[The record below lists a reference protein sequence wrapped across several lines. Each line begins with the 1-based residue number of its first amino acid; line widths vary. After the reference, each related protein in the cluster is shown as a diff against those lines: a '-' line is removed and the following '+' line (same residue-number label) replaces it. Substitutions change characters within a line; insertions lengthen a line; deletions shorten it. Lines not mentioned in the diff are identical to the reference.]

1 MAWIDNEGIPRFDP
15 FDVKVI
21 GQPNLFTY
29 YSQRHLD
36 IPPEVANLELN
47 QLEPLVLSPHQCNFR
62 VVNVL
67 AIRKSQKN
75 DQPISW
81 AFSVEA
87 LEKPRNFQIIQPAST
102 RAYEILQRAIK
113 QIPQGSTSVVE
124 DEEALKSAIRNLMNS
139 SQVKPEVVQVITDA
153 LKNQQITAKHWHS
166 LFDGQGAK
174 TAIIQ
179 KIYSPQIVRLM
190 TLRAMVIPETLPEFL
205 NWLNG
210 KLGKS
215 GDEHQVVSFNFQ
227 SAICSQFPKDNLT
240 EGIKLLVP
248 KLLQGDITPELFC
261 CLFIKDRAW
270 YVCRNDF
277 INDVRYDLELI
288 YRFFQSGT
296 VSNIFPIDGFKF
308 KEVPWEKIIQS
319 WRPITQGYYRIDDYE
334 PLAQLFELLR
344 EYPLSAYFYQISRG
358 NVPKNVFL
366 GASPNPKNKVYS
378 LTFLG
383 LTLKKDIS
391 LIEGIVNFFLA
402 RYIVPIQFV
411 IIFSIILSG
420 GSFWIGSQFFPK
432 STSDTASSK
441 QPTLSGNQKVVKT
454 TANEQAPSTAPV
466 DEMPKNVKIKAN
478 ETENVNKTITA
489 IEQLKK
495 EPEFKGKDVLR
506 EIKNI
511 LDPQFDYELIK
522 KGNNGTQ
529 QNDPE
534 KLKQALERIKLSEA
548 IYLYEKKK
556 VQEGN
561 SQITATG
568 YIYPNRNTY
577 KLLKEQIKENLT
589 KKNN

>member
-1 MAWIDNEGIPRFDP
+1 
-15 FDVKVI
+15 
-21 GQPNLFTY
+21 
-29 YSQRHLD
+29 
-36 IPPEVANLELN
+36 
-47 QLEPLVLSPHQCNFR
+47 
-62 VVNVL
+62 
-67 AIRKSQKN
+67 
-75 DQPISW
+75 
-81 AFSVEA
+81 
-87 LEKPRNFQIIQPAST
+87 
-102 RAYEILQRAIK
+102 
-113 QIPQGSTSVVE
+113 
-124 DEEALKSAIRNLMNS
+124 
-139 SQVKPEVVQVITDA
+139 
-153 LKNQQITAKHWHS
+153 
-166 LFDGQGAK
+166 
-174 TAIIQ
+174 
-179 KIYSPQIVRLM
+179 
-190 TLRAMVIPETLPEFL
+190 LRAMVIPETLPEFL

-215 GDEHQVVSFNFQ
+215 GNEHQVVSFNFQ

-454 TANEQAPSTAPV
+454 TANEQAPSTDPV
-466 DEMPKNVKIKAN
+466 DEMPENVKITAS
-478 ETENVNKTITA
+478 ETKNVNRTITA
-489 IEQLKK
+489 IDKLIEQLNK
-495 EPEFKGKDVLR
+495 ENKFKEEDVLG

-511 LDPQFDYELIK
+511 LDSQFDYELIK

-529 QNDPE
+529 QNERE
-534 KLKQALERIKLSEA
+534 KLEQGIERRKLSEA
-548 IYLYEKKK
+548 IYLYEKKAQK
-556 VQEGN
+556 SN
-561 SQITATG
+561 SEITATG
-568 YIYPNRNTY
+568 YILLNGNTY
-577 KLLKEQIKENLT
+577 KLLKEQIKDNLT